1 VRPPR
6 TIEPRRS
13 ARASVISDHICELF
27 AGFGPVAAK
36 RMFGGAGVYAGETM
50 FAIVID
56 SVIYLKADEHTV
68 PAFEAEGLAPFS
80 FEAKNK
86 RVVTSYRRIPDRL
99 YDDPEELAQW
109 SKQAAAAAKRAA
121 ARKTPD
127 KKRRKEKT

>member
-13 ARASVISDHICELF
+13 ARASVSSDYICELF
-27 AGFGPVAAK
+27 AGFGPVAVK

-56 SVIYLKADEHTV
+56 GVIYLRADEHSV

-86 RVVTSYRRIPDRL
+86 RVVTSYWRIPDRL

-109 SKQAAAAAKRAA
+109 SKQAVAAAKRAA
-121 ARKTPD
+121 ARKTPG